1 MTEPK
6 IQPKN
11 KPLNQESLPEEPE
24 ITEETR
30 WEEVETRVYGGGLT
44 DEDVGFMCDSFE
56 HFMEDLD
63 R

>member
-6 IQPKN
+6 IQPEN

-30 WEEVETRVYGGGLT
+30 WEDRIYEGGLT
-44 DEDVGFMCDSFE
+44 DEDVEFMCNSFE